1 MATDTILIIDFGGQY
16 CHLIGRRIR
25 EMGVYSEI
33 VPYDISKKELVSM
46 KRNMNI
52 KGIVL
57 SGGPLSIY
65 YPDSPKMDKKILE
78 SGIPILG
85 ICYGHQL
92 LADYIGGRVEKTPKP
107 EYGNATARI
116 IKNSS
121 ILKGLKTKE
130 EVWMSHGD
138 SVTELPKNISIIASS
153 TNCRIAAYEDKKKA
167 IFGIQWHPEVVHT
180 KNGSKIFSNFIFEI
194 CKCKKE
200 WNAKKNIT
208 QYLNNVKNE
217 IGKGHAIM
225 ALSGGIDSTTAA
237 AIASKAIGDRLTAVF
252 VDTGLMREGEPQSI
266 SEMAKKLDINLVSIN
281 AADKFL
287 AELKNMKDPEA
298 KRKII
303 GREFIRVFEEEARK
317 HKAEFLIQ
325 GTIYPDRIESGHS
338 KNSSIIKTHHNV
350 GGIPSDSKFKKI
362 VEPLR
367 DLYKDEVR
375 SLAKNI
381 GIPDEMVYRQPFPG
395 PGLAVRIIGE
405 ITTEK
410 VKILKKADSILCS
423 EIEKIPIKE
432 RPWQYFAVLT
442 GIKSTGVKG
451 DSRAY
456 GDVIALRA
464 VESKEAM
471 TANFSSIPYETL
483 EKISGRITAEIPSV
497 VRVVYDITN
506 KPPSTIEWE

>member
-1 MATDTILIIDFGGQY
+1 MVTDTILIIDFGGQY

-33 VPYDISKKELVSM
+33 VPYEISKKELMSM
-46 KRNMNI
+46 KENMNI
-52 KGIVL
+52 KGIIL

-65 YPDSPKMDKKILE
+65 SPDSPKLDKEILE
-78 SGIPILG
+78 SRIPILG

-92 LADYIGGRVEKTPKP
+92 LADYIGGRVEKTEKQ
-107 EYGNATARI
+107 EYGNATAKI
-116 IKNSS
+116 MKAGG

-138 SVTELPKNISIIASS
+138 SVTRLPQSVSIIASS
-153 TNCRIAAYEDKKKA
+153 TNCRIAAYEDKKRK
-167 IFGIQWHPEVVHT
+167 IFGIQWHPEVAHT
-180 KNGSKIFSNFIFEI
+180 KNGSKILSNFIFGI

-200 WNAKKNIT
+200 WNAEKNVI
-208 QYLNNVKNE
+208 QYINNVKRE
-217 IGKGHAIM
+217 IGSGRAIM

-237 AIASKAIGDRLTAVF
+237 TIASKAIGDRLTAVF
-252 VDTGLMREGEPQSI
+252 VDTGLMREGEPEKI
-266 SEMAKKLDINLVSIN
+266 SEMAKKLNINLISIN
-281 AADKFL
+281 AGEKFL
-287 AELKNMKDPEA
+287 AELKNVKDPET

-303 GREFIRVFEEEARK
+303 GREFIRIFEAEAK
-317 HKAEFLIQ
+317 KCKAEFLIQ

-375 SLAKNI
+375 RLAKKI
-381 GIPDEMVYRQPFPG
+381 GIPEEMVYRQPFPG
-395 PGLAVRIIGE
+395 PGLAVRIMGE
-405 ITTEK
+405 ITADE
-410 VKILKKADSILCS
+410 VKILKKADAIFCS

-432 RPWQYFAVLT
+432 RPWQYFAVFT
-442 GIKSTGVKG
+442 GTKSTGVKG

-464 VESKEAM
+464 VESREAM
-471 TANFSSIPYETL
+471 TANFSAIPYETL

>member
-1 MATDTILIIDFGGQY
+1 MVTDTILIIDFGGQY

-33 VPYDISKKELVSM
+33 VPYDISKKELMSM
-46 KRNMNI
+46 KENMNI
-52 KGIVL
+52 KGIIL

-65 YPDSPKMDKKILE
+65 SPDSPKMDKEILE

-92 LADYIGGRVEKTPKP
+92 LADYIGGRVEKTEKQ
-107 EYGNATARI
+107 EYGNATAKI
-116 IKNSS
+116 MKTGD
-121 ILKGLKTKE
+121 ILKGLKTNE

-138 SVTELPKNISIIASS
+138 SVTRLPESISITASS
-153 TNCRIAAYEDKKKA
+153 TNCKIAAYEDKKRK
-167 IFGIQWHPEVVHT
+167 IFGIQWHPEVAHT
-180 KNGSKIFSNFIFEI
+180 KNGSKILSNFIFGI

-200 WNAKKNIT
+200 WNAEKNVI
-208 QYLNNVKNE
+208 QYINNVKKE
-217 IGKGHAIM
+217 IGSGRAIM

-237 AIASKAIGDRLTAVF
+237 TIASKAIGDRLTAVF
-252 VDTGLMREGEPQSI
+252 VDTGLMREGEPEKI
-266 SEMAKKLDINLVSIN
+266 SEMAKKLNINLISIN
-281 AADKFL
+281 AGEKFL
-287 AELKNMKDPEA
+287 AELKNVKDPER

-303 GREFIRVFEEEARK
+303 GREFIRIFEAEAKK

-375 SLAKNI
+375 RLAKKI
-381 GIPDEMVYRQPFPG
+381 GIPEEMVYRQPFPG
-395 PGLAVRIIGE
+395 PGLAVRIMGK
-405 ITTEK
+405 ITAEE
-410 VKILKKADSILCS
+410 VKILKKADAIFCS

-432 RPWQYFAVLT
+432 RPWQYFAVVT
-442 GIKSTGVKG
+442 GTKSTGVKG

-456 GDVIALRA
+456 GNVIALRA
-464 VESKEAM
+464 VESREAM
-471 TANFSSIPYETL
+471 TANFSAIPYEIL